1 MDWTSVIQ
9 TVLITLV
16 IATLFGF
23 VLKFWFEQMLSRD
36 LERFK
41 AELQRTHD
49 LDLERFRADLRLVA
63 FEHQARLA
71 KLDEKR
77 AEVIAELY
85 KRLVRTQDRV
95 KSIGSIVA
103 GQDGSSVQ
111 QRTELAAQ
119 ESDAL
124 REYFDENRLYFDEGT
139 CIQIDHLLN
148 ILEDTFVDFK
158 LAASNPKSHRER
170 WEAAQRTMYVNVP
183 EIRQVI
189 EKDFRVM
196 LGYRIEQEDRV
207 GIGDFQVR

>member
-1 MDWTSVIQ
+1 MNWTSVIQ

-16 IATLFGF
+16 IAALFGF
-23 VLKFWFEQMLSRD
+23 VFKFWFEQMLSRD

-49 LDLERFRADLRLVA
+49 LDLERFRADLRLAA

-119 ESDAL
+119 ESDGL
-124 REYFDENRLYFDEGT
+124 REYFDENRLYFGEGT
-139 CIQIDHLLN
+139 CTQIDHLLN

-196 LGYRIEQEDRV
+196 LGYRVEQEDRAS
-207 GIGDFQVR
+207 IGDFQVR